1 MARGEKIMFEYL
13 DKDNYIDSF
22 WKSFIWLS
30 VYETDSEKYGITT
43 GFTITFLGTNYNF
56 EKKVK

>member
-1 MARGEKIMFEYL
+1 MFEYL

>member
-1 MARGEKIMFEYL
+1 MYTYV

-22 WKSFIWLS
+22 WKSFIWFS
-30 VYETDSEKYGITT
+30 VYETDSDKYGITT
-43 GFTITFLGTNYNF
+43 GFTIRILGNNFNF